1 MMDVDEG
8 VDIPEPAEPKF
19 EWRYFDEDEEF
30 EKLLEAC
37 NQKGKLIIINIMTL
51 GIRERKL

>member
-1 MMDVDEG
+1 MDVDEG